1 LHYHTNFIHLFFNS
15 SALVKIKLLIL
26 LLLAYPIHL
35 CAQTLTWANGFGS
48 NGNDAPYS
56 IVSDQSGNVYA
67 VGTFQN
73 SVDFDPGVS
82 AHILTSN
89 GSNDIFVA
97 AYNSS
102 GALLWAFSIGG
113 SDHDDAYDIHLD
125 KNNRLLVTGSFSN
138 SNVDFDPHP
147 ANTNIFSSAGSSDAF
162 FAKYDLNGNH
172 LWAFTLNGTQGERGI
187 SITTNS
193 QNDILLTGAYS
204 SSTLDLNPD
213 TGTFNVTNG
222 GAGDIFLAKYDSNGT
237 FKMGFDVSGSIID
250 NPLAIITDGNDNIII
265 TGYFSG
271 INVDF
276 DPDTGTHYLSSS
288 AGTGSSTDLFL
299 AKYSSTG
306 SLLWAFAT
314 GYATGTSD
322 AGRALAIENNNI
334 YVTGNFHGTV
344 DFSHGAGTGI
354 LTSNGGMDIF
364 VAKYNSSGV
373 CQWAFN
379 IGGTSSTLGVGELGY
394 DIAIRQNCVYVS
406 GAFHS
411 NASTVDFAPGSGTFS
426 LLSND
431 LDAFVAKYTLNSNF
445 IWAFAMGG
453 NSQDFCRV
461 MSFDSTGSLAII
473 GDYRASNFN
482 ADPNGTNYL
491 TNSGNADFFI
501 TKFDATPLP
510 VEWLYVQAERLSDK
524 NVWVE
529 WGCASETDNDYFTA
543 ERSIDLV
550 HWEEA
555 DRVTGKGTILTPTK
569 YHLVDDNDFNGV
581 SYYRIKQTDFNGKFS
596 YSNVV
601 SVNNTGENIFKLYPN
616 PTRSNILLAMDKEN
630 MGGTL
635 YIKDLTG
642 KTLITAT
649 HYFGTTVNIELLP
662 AGTYLAEYLNNNFT
676 AVKKLVV
683 Q

>member
-1 LHYHTNFIHLFFNS
+1 M
-15 SALVKIKLLIL
+15 KIKLLV
-26 LLLAYPIHL
+26 LLLASPLFL

-48 NGNDAPYS
+48 NGNDAPFS

-73 SVDFDPGVS
+73 SVDFDPGVG
-82 AHILTSN
+82 AYILNSN
-89 GSNDIFVA
+89 GSNDIYVA

-102 GALLWAFSIGG
+102 GALLWAFNIGG
-113 SDHDDAYDIHLD
+113 SDHDEVADIHLD
-125 KNNRLLVTGSFSN
+125 KNNRLLITGSITS

-147 ANTNIFSSAGSSDAF
+147 ANTNIFSSAGSNDLF
-162 FAKYDLNGNH
+162 LAKYDVNGNH
-172 LWAFTLNGTQGERGI
+172 LWAFTLNGTQAERGI

-193 QNDILLTGAYS
+193 LNDILITGIYN

-213 TGTFNVTNG
+213 TSTFNISN
-222 GAGDIFLAKYDSNGT
+222 AGSNDILLAKYDSNGT
-237 FKMGFDVSGSIID
+237 FKTGFSVSGSIGEVSQ
-250 NPLAIITDGNDNIII
+250 AVITDGNDNIII

-271 INVDF
+271 VNVDF
-276 DPDTGTHYLSSS
+276 DPDTGTCYLSSS

-299 AKYSSTG
+299 AKYTSTG
-306 SLLWAFAT
+306 ALLWAFAA

-322 AGRALAIENNNI
+322 VGRALAIENDNI
-334 YVTGNFHGTV
+334 YVTGNFYGTV

-379 IGGTSSTLGVGELGY
+379 IGGTSSTQVELGY

-431 LDAFVAKYTLNSNF
+431 LDAFVAKYTINSNF

-453 NSQDFCRV
+453 NSQDYCRA
-461 MSFDSTGSLAII
+461 MSFDSTGSLSIT

-482 ADPNGTNYL
+482 ANPNGTTL
-491 TNSGNADFFI
+491 LSNSGSSDFFI
-501 TKFDATPLP
+501 TRFDATPLP
-510 VEWLYVQAERLSDK
+510 VEWLYVQAQRLSDK
-524 NVWVE
+524 NVGVE
-529 WGCASETDNDYFTA
+529 WGCASETDNDYFTV
-543 ERSIDLV
+543 ERSVDLV
-550 HWEEA
+550 QWHEV
-555 DRVTGKGTILTPTK
+555 DRLAGKGTILTPTQ
-569 YHLVDDNDFNGV
+569 YHLIDVNDFNGA

-596 YSNVV
+596 YSNVA
-601 SVNNTGENIFKLYPN
+601 SVNNTAQKIFTLYPN
-616 PTRSNILLAMDKEN
+616 PAKSNILIAMDKEN

-635 YIKDLTG
+635 YIKDMAG
-642 KTLITAT
+642 KTLIAVP
-649 HYFGTTVNIELLP
+649 HYFGTAVNIELLP
-662 AGTYLAEYLNNNFT
+662 AGTYMAEYLHNNFT
-676 AVKKLVV
+676 QVNKLVV